1 MWRAVA
7 SNALTLLIV
16 ALVVLAG
23 LLAWGRQLY
32 QQPGPLAAA
41 ICFKVDKGATIS
53 VVSRALVDQG
63 AITDARIFRIGADY
77 TDRSGALKFGS
88 YLVPAGASMSEIVA
102 IVTAGGQSSCG
113 REVNFRMG
121 VTGAEVVLRE
131 LDPGTNRYVEVVAFD
146 PAVEAAPQVY
156 VDAVQGS
163 DIRFR
168 VTLAEGVTS
177 WQVVDQLKRAD
188 FLAGTVDPVPAEGVL
203 SPDSY
208 DVDKGGD
215 RAALIA
221 EMTDRQTKLLADLW
235 AARADGLPY
244 KDQAEALVMASI
256 VEKETGKAD
265 ERPQVASVF
274 LNRLAKGMKLQ
285 TDPAVIYGVTKGQGL
300 LGRGLR
306 ESELKKDTPWNTY
319 LHTGLPPT
327 PIANPGKASIE
338 AALNPAVTEYL
349 YFVADGTGGHA
360 FAATLDAHNKNVA
373 KWRAIEAQQGQP
385 ADAAQGGGT
394 GTGTGTGD
402 AAPPAVPLVDPFA
415 TPTPGTDGQNFNG
428 LTTGTGN

>member
-1 MWRAVA
+1 MWKAIA
-7 SNALTLLIV
+7 SNALTLIIV
-16 ALVVLAG
+16 ALVFLAG
-23 LLAWGRQLY
+23 LLAWGRQVY

-53 VVSRALVDQG
+53 VVSRSLVDQG
-63 AITDARIFRIGADY
+63 AISDARIFRIGADY

-88 YLVPAGASMSEIVA
+88 YLVPAESSMADIVG

-113 REVNFRMG
+113 REINFRIG
-121 VTGAEVVLRE
+121 VTSADVVLRE
-131 LDPGTNRYVEVVAFD
+131 LDPATNRYTEVVSFD
-146 PAVEAAPQVY
+146 PAAEALPQVY
-156 VDAVQGS
+156 VDAVQGA

-188 FLAGTVDPVPAEGVL
+188 FMAGTVDPVPPEGSL

-208 DVDKGGD
+208 EIEKGGD

-221 EMTDRQTKLLADLW
+221 EMTGRQSAVLADLW

-285 TDPAVIYGVTKGQGL
+285 TDPAVIYGVTKGKGL

-306 ESELKKDTPWNTY
+306 QSELKKDTPWNTY
-319 LHTGLPPT
+319 VRTGLPPT
-327 PIANPGKASIE
+327 PIANPGRASIE

-349 YFVADGTGGHA
+349 FFVADGTGGHV
-360 FAATLDAHNKNVA
+360 FAATYEEHARNVA
-373 KWRAIEAQQGQP
+373 KWRAIEAQQGQ
-385 ADAAQGGGT
+385 AQTDGTGDAGGAT
-394 GTGTGTGD
+394 GTGTDGTG
-402 AAPPAVPLVDPFA
+402 
-415 TPTPGTDGQNFNG
+415 GTDGTAVPTVDTQGFDG
-428 LTTGTGN
+428 LTDGAGN